1 MIHILA
7 VGFRYSTNLKLVVI
21 TGKEKCN
28 NAPTKSLKKSM
39 DVENA
44 GYKIFLMH
52 STHLSEY

>member
-1 MIHILA
+1 MMHILA

-21 TGKEKCN
+21 TGKEKCS
-28 NAPTKSLKKSM
+28 NAPTKALKKSM

-44 GYKIFLMH
+44 RYKIFVMH